1 MSDASDDE
9 TSVIIAGLCNTYSD
23 YITTPEEYQV
33 NCSLLLLSISNSLEN
48 WDHFEG
54 FQAELI
60 GLVIA
65 IYNTYNICT
74 RIVW

>member
-9 TSVIIAGLCNTYSD
+9 TFVIVAGLCNTYSD

-48 WDHFEG
+48 RGDFEG
-54 FQAELI
+54 IQAKPV

-65 IYNTYNICT
+65 IYNTYNIYT
-74 RIVW
+74 RIV